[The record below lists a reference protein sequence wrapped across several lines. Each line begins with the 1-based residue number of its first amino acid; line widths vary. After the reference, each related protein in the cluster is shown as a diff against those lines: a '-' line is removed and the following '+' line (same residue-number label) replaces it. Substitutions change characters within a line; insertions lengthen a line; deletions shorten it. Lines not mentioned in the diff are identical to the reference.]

1 MRRRLRDPRGLMEL
15 RRLAHRASRSPE
27 AREVLHDALLETFPE
42 QYTEA
47 IEDVHRAAH
56 ALDARG
62 LQRYGYGKAEYVI
75 FFSTRMLRWKKLGA
89 RPHLSALFVP
99 VASPFTGFMEP
110 RSEKVHTEAI
120 ERYLRASRSDTR
132 IKKGVIVYRTRGPL

>member
-1 MRRRLRDPRGLMEL
+1 MRRRLRDPRSLMEL
-15 RRLAHRASRSPE
+15 RRLAHRAPRSPE

-47 IEDVHRAAH
+47 IEDVHREARE
-56 ALDARG
+56 ALDLR
-62 LQRYGYGKAEYVI
+62 RYGYGKVEYVI
-75 FFSTRMLRWKKLGA
+75 FFSTQMLRWKKLGA

-120 ERYLRASRSDTR
+120 ERYLRRSQIDTR
-132 IKKGVIVYRTRGPL
+132 IKKGVIVYRTRGAL